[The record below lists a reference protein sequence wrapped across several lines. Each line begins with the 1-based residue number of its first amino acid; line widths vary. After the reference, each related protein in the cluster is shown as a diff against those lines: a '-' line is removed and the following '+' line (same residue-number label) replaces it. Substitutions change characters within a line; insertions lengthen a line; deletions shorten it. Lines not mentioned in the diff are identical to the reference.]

1 MFSSPNYR
9 LVREKV
15 STVFAN
21 LNSTDAEMPAKALDL
36 ANALFSGEHPG
47 FEACDTAFHDF
58 DHTLEAGLALLELI
72 QAQRRKNVVLRL
84 TPHQE
89 LLAFVATLFHD
100 SGYIKRKGDLAGSG
114 AKFSNTHVGR
124 GVFIAWDLLDGF
136 RLNSTDLRLVQ
147 NSILATATTA
157 VPETLGFRSQAERFA
172 AGLVATGDILGQF
185 AAEDYPVRL
194 PGLYLEF
201 REAALYSRLQA
212 GGPAA
217 YRTLMDLFSATND
230 FCRSYIRS
238 VLDDNW
244 GGLYHLLD
252 EPNGR
257 NRYMEQI
264 ETNLQRVQRMS
275 SLLTR
280 SENQGRPDL
289 RKLD

>member
-1 MFSSPNYR
+1 MFSSSNYH

-15 STVFAN
+15 SIVFAN
-21 LNSTDAEMPAKALDL
+21 LNSAEAEKPRQALEL
-36 ANALFSGEHPG
+36 AVALFSGGHPG

-72 QAQRRKNVVLRL
+72 LAQRKKQVTVRL
-84 TPHQE
+84 TPHEE
-89 LLAFVATLFHD
+89 LLAFVAILLHD

-114 AKFSNTHVGR
+114 AKFSITHVGR
-124 GVFIAWDLLDGF
+124 GVFIAWDLLDGCGF
-136 RLNSTDLRLVQ
+136 SSPDLRQIQ

-157 VPETLGFRSQAERFA
+157 VPETLGFRSEAERFA

-185 AAEDYPVRL
+185 AAEEYPVRL

-217 YRTLMDLFSATND
+217 YQTLLDLFSATHD

-238 VLDDNW
+238 VLDQNW

-257 NRYMEQI
+257 NRYMERI

-275 SLLTR
+275 SLLMR
-280 SENQGRPDL
+280 SENQWRPNL
-289 RKLD
+289 RKLK

>member
-1 MFSSPNYR
+1 MFSSRNYH
-9 LVREKV
+9 LVHEKV
-15 STVFAN
+15 GNVFAN
-21 LNSTDAEMPAKALDL
+21 LNSADAEMPSKALEL
-36 ANALFSGEHPG
+36 AVALFSGVHPG

-72 QAQRRKNVVLRL
+72 QAQRRRDVTVRL

-89 LLAFVATLFHD
+89 VLAFIAILFHD

-124 GVFIAWDLLDGF
+124 GVFIAWDLLEGSGLD
-136 RLNSTDLRLVQ
+136 SADLRLIQ

-157 VPETLGFRSQAERFA
+157 VPETLGFRSEAERFA

-201 REAALYSRLQA
+201 REAALYSRLLG

-217 YRTLMDLFSATND
+217 YQTLMDLFSATSD

-238 VLDDNW
+238 VLDQNW

-264 ETNLQRVQRMS
+264 ETNLQRVRRMS
-275 SLLTR
+275 SLLMK
-280 SENQGRPDL
+280 SENQRRPDL
-289 RKLD
+289 RKFE